1 MDHAGNIGSW
11 GELYLM
17 LGGSSAALIGL
28 LFVAATLHIREIV
41 GNPMFKI
48 RVQNSTLILLGTLIQ
63 AAVIL
68 TPQPLRFVGAE
79 LLVLN
84 LWGLWF
90 PLSLTYVAMK
100 KKPAGRGGYSV
111 YRGVSFIAG
120 YIFGIAGSVALI
132 MDAGWGLY
140 LVTVCYVSSLISTVW
155 NAWAMMIGIGQGE
168 HKKAH

>member
-1 MDHAGNIGSW
+1 MDYAGKLGSW

-17 LGGSSAALIGL
+17 LGGASAALIGL

-48 RVQNSTLILLGTLIQ
+48 RVQNSTLILIGTLIQ
-63 AAVIL
+63 AAIIL
-68 TPQPLRFVGAE
+68 TPQPLRFVGIE

-90 PLSLTYVAMK
+90 PVSLTYTAMTK
-100 KKPAGRGGYSV
+100 RPSGRGGFSI
-111 YRGVSFIAG
+111 YRGIAFMTG
-120 YIFGIAGSVALI
+120 YVFGIAGSIALI
-132 MDAGWGLY
+132 LDAGWGLY
-140 LVTVCYVSSLISTVW
+140 LVTFCYVSTVISTVW
-155 NAWAMMIGIGQGE
+155 NAWAMMLGIGRGE